1 MGTRVTQSV
10 PVRRLPGTTL
20 LPLSGHMTETAFS
33 PSALARYIELRG
45 MGSAELARAVGVS
58 ERAVQY
64 WLAGRSAP
72 GDRSF
77 GRLLAVLR
85 CDAQDL
91 CGRLRGT
98 ETLSDLRR
106 DAGLEVGQAATA
118 VAEKPWA
125 RDLGFDAGALQ
136 ALELGRTVP
145 ECDGGAPE
153 MAGRVARALAQVYG
167 VPERVLL
174 DAWRRSRP
182 ADETVPVLP
191 RRASGSGDSSG
202 PMAAWKGLNERQR
215 LYLACLFWQDQEEE
229 LLQRRSHAMG
239 GVRSAARKWR
249 MMPLALHAPKELVG
263 LTRLQERLRQEG
275 VRDPGV
281 GSSVA
286 ALRRRNMVITHRDRV
301 YVDGV
306 GEVDRTL
313 VEVTRHGRSVARA
326 GLKVPSS
333 KGAPAPLL
341 SRWLW
346 SVLVRVAR
354 ADGVGVDGSL
364 AGRAPHAL
372 AVGRSPDGRNP
383 SRGFIVLRHP
393 EGEESG
399 PYFWFLTDSGRQHA
413 KDYLDAY
420 QELYP
425 DVETSDLNHL
435 IE

>member
-1 MGTRVTQSV
+1 
-10 PVRRLPGTTL
+10 
-20 LPLSGHMTETAFS
+20 MTETAFS
-33 PSALARYIELRG
+33 PSALARYIERRG
-45 MGSAELARAVGVS
+45 LGTAELARAVGVS

-85 CDAQDL
+85 CDAQEL

-106 DAGLEVGQAATA
+106 DAGLEVGQAAAA
-118 VAEKPWA
+118 VAERPWA
-125 RDLGFDAGALQ
+125 RDLGFDVGKLR
-136 ALELGRTVP
+136 ALELGRAVAGW
-145 ECDGGAPE
+145 DGESPE
-153 MAGRVARALAQVYG
+153 MAGRVARALARVYG

-182 ADETVPVLP
+182 VDGAVPILP
-191 RRASGSGDSSG
+191 RREPGSGEASG
-202 PMAAWKGLNERQR
+202 PLAVWEELNERQR
-215 LYLACLFWQDQEEE
+215 IYLACLFWQDQEEE
-229 LLQRRSHAMG
+229 LLQQRSHARG
-239 GVRSAARKWR
+239 GVRSAAREWR
-249 MMPLALHAPKELVG
+249 RMPLALDAPKELVG
-263 LTRLQERLRQEG
+263 LTRLQERLRHEG

-286 ALRRRNMVITHRDRV
+286 ALRRRGLVTTYRDRV
-301 YVDGV
+301 YIDGV
-306 GEVDRTL
+306 GEVARTL
-313 VEVTRHGRSVARA
+313 VEVTRRGRSVARA
-326 GLKVPSS
+326 ALKVPNS
-333 KGAPAPLL
+333 KGTPAPLL

-354 ADGVGVDGSL
+354 AGGVGLDGSL

-372 AVGRSPDGRNP
+372 AVGRSPDGHNP

-393 EGEESG
+393 DGVDSG
-399 PYFWFLTDSGRQHA
+399 PYFWFLTDSGRQHV
-413 KDYLDAY
+413 KDYLGLY

-425 DVETSDLNHL
+425 EVGTSDLNSA

>member
-1 MGTRVTQSV
+1 
-10 PVRRLPGTTL
+10 
-20 LPLSGHMTETAFS
+20 MTEAMFS

-45 MGSAELARAVGVS
+45 LGTAELARAVGVS

-85 CDAQDL
+85 CDAQEL

-106 DAGLEVGQAATA
+106 DAGLDVGQAAAA
-118 VAEKPWA
+118 VAEKAWA
-125 RDLGFDAGALQ
+125 RSLGFDARKLR
-136 ALELGRTVP
+136 ALELGQTVP
-145 ECDGGAPE
+145 GWDGESPE
-153 MAGRVARALAQVYG
+153 VAGRVARALARVYG

-182 ADETVPVLP
+182 ADGTVPVLP
-191 RRASGSGDSSG
+191 RRAASSEETSG
-202 PMAAWKGLNERQR
+202 PLALWEGLNERQR
-215 LYLACLFWQDQEEE
+215 IYLTCLFWQDQEEE

-239 GVRSAARKWR
+239 GVRSAAREWR
-249 MMPLALHAPKELVG
+249 RMPLALHAPKELVG

-286 ALRRRNMVITHRDRV
+286 ALRRRGLVTTYRDRV
-301 YVDGV
+301 YIDGV
-306 GEVDRTL
+306 GEVARTL
-313 VEVTRHGRSVARA
+313 VEVTRRGRGVARA
-326 GLKVPSS
+326 ALKVPSS
-333 KGAPAPLL
+333 TGAPAPLL

-354 ADGVGVDGSL
+354 ADGVGLDGSL

-372 AVGRSPDGRNP
+372 AVGRSPDGHHP

-393 EGEESG
+393 DGVDSG
-399 PYFWFLTDSGRQHA
+399 PYFWFLTDSGRQHV
-413 KDYLDAY
+413 KDYLGAY
-420 QELYP
+420 QKLYP
-425 DVETSDLNHL
+425 EVEASDLNHS